1 MRVRPIGQMMS
12 NLCLACC
19 IGVALF
25 CLCMLFF
32 SGTLHLCN
40 DAREQ
45 KENEM
50 ESLKDLI
57 AAQKLLRF
65 EISQTKKAKELAAI
79 EEKIDAIIEPAK
91 IRAKKKA
98 DRIGYIKKEKKGKV
112 SLVSEGKLLVE
123 GKTAGYKVTL
133 SNIKA
138 HERATITI
146 TPY

>member
-1 MRVRPIGQMMS
+1 
-12 NLCLACC
+12 
-19 IGVALF
+19 
-25 CLCMLFF
+25 
-32 SGTLHLCN
+32 
-40 DAREQ
+40 
-45 KENEM
+45 M

-57 AAQKLLRF
+57 AAQKLLKF

-79 EEKIDAIIEPAK
+79 EEKIEAIMGPAK

-98 DRIGYIKKEKKGKV
+98 DRIGYTVTEKNGKV
-112 SLVSEGKLLVE
+112 SRASKGKLIIN

>member
-1 MRVRPIGQMMS
+1 
-12 NLCLACC
+12 
-19 IGVALF
+19 
-25 CLCMLFF
+25 
-32 SGTLHLCN
+32 
-40 DAREQ
+40 
-45 KENEM
+45 M

-57 AAQKLLRF
+57 AAQKLLKF
-65 EISQTKKAKELAAI
+65 EISQTKKSKKLAAI
-79 EEKIDAIIEPAK
+79 EEKIEAIMGPAK

-98 DRIGYIKKEKKGKV
+98 DRIGYTVTEKKGKV
-112 SLVSEGKLLVE
+112 SRASEGKLIIN